1 MTTLFTTQLEEFRA
15 TPPALTSPA
24 RDVSE
29 VIVYSRV
36 RHILSVITRVDSC
49 VKDCGSVTSTTPRTL
64 AEHPDVT
71 LHVDICQL
79 TSETATPCDALRCW
93 KCDSSYD
100 PMCGDPF
107 NTTHRTLIDCESER
121 SQSSYAA
128 NHAYCKKTKES
139 ENNRQS
145 LISRAC
151 VWANEG
157 SKNTICSSPSSPYRK
172 QEHCSICET
181 DGCNGSPG
189 TMVPSLISCLA
200 PAMLWFVIKGR

>member
-1 MTTLFTTQLEEFRA
+1 MQNTPEASSTLDQTVANDDMVALSWMTGVNVSRE
-15 TPPALTSPA
+15 ALDRKLQGLRRPNRPGMTWRRTADEDRKLGKPWGELTKCGKE
-24 RDVSE
+24 R
-29 VIVYSRV
+29 
-36 RHILSVITRVDSC
+36 TRMVF
-49 VKDCGSVTSTTPRTL
+49 VK
-64 AEHPDVT
+64 
-71 LHVDICQL
+71 
-79 TSETATPCDALRCW
+79 
-93 KCDSSYD
+93 
-100 PMCGDPF
+100 
-107 NTTHRTLIDCESER
+107 
-121 SQSSYAA
+121 
-128 NHAYCKKTKES
+128 

-145 LISRAC
+145 SISRAC

>member
-1 MTTLFTTQLEEFRA
+1 MCDGSVENHPQYTQLGFKPQCPCRLVYCEGDALDYVA
-15 TPPALTSPA
+15 TYAS
-24 RDVSE
+24 
-29 VIVYSRV
+29 
-36 RHILSVITRVDSC
+36 
-49 VKDCGSVTSTTPRTL
+49 
-64 AEHPDVT
+64 
-71 LHVDICQL
+71 
-79 TSETATPCDALRCW
+79 DALRCW

>member
-1 MTTLFTTQLEEFRA
+1 MTTLFTTQLEEIRA

-64 AEHPDVT
+64 
-71 LHVDICQL
+71 
-79 TSETATPCDALRCW
+79 SERGICDALRCW